1 MFVQGARQAFAAAED
16 GERSP
21 ALKLDGVEKMDL
33 PNGQSGITTTA
44 AIVSEVRPRP
54 HHTSTSSLLHTI
66 LFATRAI
73 FLCVSSFGWI
83 YLDVLLLRCFFF
95 FF

>member
-44 AIVSEVRPRP
+44 ATVSEVRPRP

-66 LFATRAI
+66 LFATQAI
-73 FLCVSSFGWI
+73 FCVCLPLAGFSWTF
-83 YLDVLLLRCFFF
+83 CC
-95 FF
+95 